1 MEQYK
6 NQILIILNYRNVI
19 FDKYAK
25 NEHWRKYNIFNK

>member
-19 FDKYAK
+19 FDKYAE